1 MENLTILGKQ
11 YQVITRPSSKK
22 VSIKGNKL
30 FVPTDDVT
38 LVKEFLKKK
47 LRKELHQ
54 ILDDITSRG
63 TVDIFGDLDFKI
75 VDRIGN
81 QDRVIAKF
89 RGNKIMVKLNAVKL
103 PRAALKYI
111 VAHEVAHISSKK
123 HSMRFWDTLKII
135 CPDYNV
141 GKKLLA
147 EFKDS
152 VLHNTILS

>member
-11 YQVITRPSSKK
+11 YQVITKPSSKK

-38 LVKEFLKKK
+38 LVKEFLKEK

-54 ILDDITSRG
+54 ILDDIINEG
-63 TVDIFGDLDFKI
+63 AVDIFGDLDFKI

-81 QDRVIAKF
+81 QDRILAKF

-103 PRAALKYI
+103 PKPALKYI
-111 VAHEVAHISSKK
+111 VAHEIAHISSKK
-123 HSMRFWDTLKII
+123 HSVRFWDTLKTI
-135 CPDYNV
+135 CPDYHI

-147 EFKDS
+147 DFKDT
-152 VLHNTILS
+152 VLDNSFLP